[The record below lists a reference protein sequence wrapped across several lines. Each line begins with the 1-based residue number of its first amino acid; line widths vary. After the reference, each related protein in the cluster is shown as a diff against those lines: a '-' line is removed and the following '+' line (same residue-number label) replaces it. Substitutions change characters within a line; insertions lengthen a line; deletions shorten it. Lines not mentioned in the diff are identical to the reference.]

1 MPARTSGRLSAA
13 EARRIALAAQGF
25 AEPRPTGRVDARHFR
40 RVMQRMGLVQLDAV
54 NVLVRSHYLP
64 FFARLGAY
72 DREALDRFLWSRDHF
87 EYWGHEASVIPV
99 EAHALF
105 RHRMAASGGKQWV
118 RPRQL
123 LEERPGYLEAVVEE
137 IRERGPLTAGE
148 LEDPGQRTGPWW
160 GWNHGKIALEWL
172 FANGVLT
179 ANARRQFQR
188 LYDLPERALPAH
200 AIQAAT
206 PPAEEAIRALLLRSA
221 RHHGI
226 GTARDLADYYRVPV
240 SIATPHLRDLAAEG
254 ALDTATIEGWGEPA
268 YLHPEAKRPRA
279 VRARALLT
287 PFDPVVWERARAERL
302 FAFRYRIELYTPPAQ
317 RQYGYYVLPFLL
329 GDRLVARVDVK
340 ADRAARTLLV
350 PSAFAEA
357 DVDRREVAA
366 ALADE
371 LRLMAAW
378 LGLDRVHA
386 GRRGDLAAPL
396 IAALR

>member
-1 MPARTSGRLSAA
+1 MPARVSAA

-25 AEPRPTGRVDARHFR
+25 AEPRPTGRIDTRHFR

-64 FFARLGAY
+64 FFARLGPY
-72 DREALDRFLWSRDHF
+72 NRDALDRHLWSRDHF

-99 EAHALF
+99 EAYPLF
-105 RHRMAASGGKQWV
+105 RHRMAGSGGKRWV
-118 RPRQL
+118 RPREL

-137 IRERGPLTAGE
+137 IRRRGPLTASD
-148 LEDPGQRTGPWW
+148 LEDPGERTGPWW

-179 ANARRQFQR
+179 ANTRRQFQR
-188 LYDLPERALPAH
+188 LYDLPERALQRAVFDAPA
-200 AIQAAT
+200 
-206 PPAEEAIRALLLRSA
+206 PEPAEAIRELLLRSA

-240 SIATPHLRDLAAEG
+240 SIATPHLRDLASEG
-254 ALDTATIEGWGEPA
+254 ALDSVVVEGWGEPA
-268 YLHPEAKRPRA
+268 YLHPQAKRPRT

-287 PFDPVVWERARAERL
+287 PFDPIVWERARAERL
-302 FAFRYRIELYTPPAQ
+302 FGFRYRIELYTPPAQ

-357 DVDRREVAA
+357 GADHAQTVA
-366 ALADE
+366 ALAEE

-378 LGLDRVHA
+378 LGLERVQV
-386 GRRGDLAAPL
+386 GPRGDLAAPL
-396 IAALR
+396 RAALR